1 MGMTISLSVFQV
13 MGINED
19 KGSTY
24 PPPVSCHPTVLVS
37 CPEVWS
43 GHETTTVYGIMLLV
57 LPDETGSYLFTSPD
71 LSLQFQPPEAAGIP
85 VQRTASGETNSCS
98 HLWQWHY

>member
-1 MGMTISLSVFQV
+1 MKIKAVHTKLLQAGWL
-13 MGINED
+13 
-19 KGSTY
+19 
-24 PPPVSCHPTVLVS
+24 PVSCHPTVLVL

-71 LSLQFQPPEAAGIP
+71 LSLQFQPPEAASKELLQEKLTVALTCGSGIIDL
-85 VQRTASGETNSCS
+85 T
-98 HLWQWHY
+98 